1 MQTASENT
9 GPVSKA
15 GVINIVLIA
24 QNSLA
29 YAEVIQ
35 NDPWHEAHQS
45 CSKIELICDP
55 LPSLHALRNVMLV
68 KDELLE

>member
-1 MQTASENT
+1 MLKS
-9 GPVSKA
+9 SKMIH
-15 GVINIVLIA
+15 GMLLLDLVY
-24 QNSLA
+24 QNEL
-29 YAEVIQ
+29 
-35 NDPWHEAHQS
+35 PLHCEAHQS